1 MRLLADILIFL
12 GAILTT
18 FGTDLVIATAGTQS
32 AVGGPLGVI
41 ASLIGVAFLTT
52 GILNHLRLSR
62 ALREGATEA
71 EDRGAQAKKDKS
83 DSRRG

>member
-12 GAILTT
+12 GAIFLTL
-18 FGTDLVIATAGTQS
+18 GTDLVIATAGTQS

-41 ASLIGVAFLTT
+41 ASLIGAALLTT

-62 ALREGATEA
+62 TQHAEA
-71 EDRGAQAKKDKS
+71 VGNNDTGVPTKRDKS
-83 DSRRG
+83 DGRRG